1 MRVATSDMNK
11 PRTRQLRILNL
22 EDDCNDSE
30 LIHEELASEWPQA
43 EFVRVETREDFV
55 AALEQDD
62 FDLILSDYNL
72 PNFHGLSALTLA
84 KEQAPELPFIF
95 VSGKI
100 GEERAIA
107 CLRQGAE
114 DYVFKHNLAKLSL
127 VMHRALN
134 ETRERQARKQAE
146 NTLQKNEQRFRTLTL
161 ATSQIVWTTNAEGE
175 VYEDQPLWRAYT
187 GQSEEESKGSGWCK
201 AVHPDDI
208 DSVMAAWLTAIRNCS
223 VYEIEHRIRRHDGE
237 YLDFSVRGVPVLE
250 PDGYVREWIGTCTD
264 ITDQKH
270 SQALIWRQANF
281 DPLTELPN
289 RQMFYDRLAQEIV
302 QSNRTDLPLALL
314 LIDLDEFKEVNDTLG
329 HDKGDLLLQATTHR
343 IAECIGESDTLARL
357 GGDEFIVILP
367 QLTDTHRAED
377 VAQQILNRMTEPFH
391 LANELAHVSVSIGIT
406 QYPNDATETRS
417 LMKSADQAMYLS
429 KNLGRNRFSHY
440 RPELQEAAQK
450 RLRLTNDLR
459 KALAANQFQVYYQPI
474 IELATGSIHKAEA
487 LIRWFHPDKGVVS
500 PAEFIPI
507 AEVTGLIN
515 DIGFWVFQQAAC
527 QVKHWQQK
535 LNPNFQISVN
545 RSPAEFYHMHAT
557 KHVPCN
563 QFLQELGLTG
573 QSIVYEITEGIL
585 LNNNSRVRATFK
597 HFSDANIQVA
607 LDDFGTGYSS
617 LSYLKKFDIN
627 FLKIDKSFIDHLTE
641 NTHDLALCEAIIV
654 MAHNLGLKVIAEGIE
669 TEQQLKIIMEF
680 GCDYAQGYLFS
691 KPVPPEVFEKID
703 GVNIHK
709 VMPEN

>member
-1 MRVATSDMNK
+1 MNK
-11 PRTRQLRILNL
+11 PRAGQLRILNL
-22 EDDCNDSE
+22 EDDPNDSE
-30 LIHEELASEWPQA
+30 LILAELLCEWPHA
-43 EFVRVETREDFV
+43 EIVRVETCADFI
-55 AALEQDD
+55 AALAQGG

-72 PNFHGLSALTLA
+72 PDFDGPSALALA
-84 KEQAPELPFIF
+84 KAEVPEVPFIF
-95 VSGKI
+95 VSGEI
-100 GEERAIA
+100 GEERAIE
-107 CLRQGAE
+107 CLKQGAE
-114 DYVFKHNLAKLSL
+114 DYVLKHNLDKLPL

-134 ETRERQARKQAE
+134 ETRERQARQKAE
-146 NTLQKNEQRFRTLTL
+146 HTLQKNEQRFRTLTL
-161 ATSQIVWTTNAEGE
+161 ATSQIVWTTNANGE
-175 VYEDQPLWRAYT
+175 VHEDLPLWQAFT
-187 GQSEEESKGSGWCK
+187 GQSEDDAKGMGWCS
-201 AVHPDDI
+201 AVHPDDL
-208 DSVMAAWLTAIRNCS
+208 DRVRAAWSIAICNQS
-223 VYEIEHRIRRHDGE
+223 AYEIEHRIRRYDGE
-237 YLDFSVRGVPVLE
+237 YRDFSVRGVPIIDQDGLVL
-250 PDGYVREWIGTCTD
+250 EWIGTCTD

-343 IAECIGESDTLARL
+343 IAECIGENDTLARL

-367 QLTDTHRAED
+367 QLSDIHHAED
-377 VAQQILNRMTEPFH
+377 VAQQILNRMTEPFP

-417 LMKSADQAMYLS
+417 LMKCADQAMYLS

-440 RPELQEAAQK
+440 RPELQETAQK

-474 IELATGSIHKAEA
+474 VELATGSIHKAEA
-487 LIRWFHPDKGVVS
+487 LIRWFHPEKGVVS

-515 DIGFWVFQQAAC
+515 DIGFWVFQQAAR
-527 QVKHWQQK
+527 QVKHWQQQI
-535 LNPNFQISVN
+535 NPDFQISVN
-545 RSPAEFYHMHAT
+545 RSPAEFYHMHAN
-557 KHVPCN
+557 KHAPCN
-563 QFLQELGLTG
+563 QFLQELGLLG

-627 FLKIDKSFIDHLTE
+627 YLKIDKSFIDHLTE

-669 TEQQLKIIMEF
+669 TEQQLKIITEF

-691 KPVPPEVFEKID
+691 KPVPPEIFEEID
-703 GVNIHK
+703 GVKNIK
-709 VMPEN
+709 IKII